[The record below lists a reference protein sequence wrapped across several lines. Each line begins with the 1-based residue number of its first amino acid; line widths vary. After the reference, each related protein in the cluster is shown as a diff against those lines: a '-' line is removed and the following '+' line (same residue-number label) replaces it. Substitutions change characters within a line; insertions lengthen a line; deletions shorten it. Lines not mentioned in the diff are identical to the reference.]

1 MGTADIETWVDRAYA
16 RRRDVWEQ
24 ALEVATGWLTL
35 ECDRL
40 MEGGDRT
47 RLDCSQSR
55 IKDQDRTVDKLLRRV
70 DRKPIRISSVRGVEK
85 QITDLVGIKVL
96 CKSTRDQ
103 SALFAA
109 LSSIPTAGP
118 RGQAPAPDS
127 TSTAPVRLL
136 EVRDYITEP
145 KPSGYRACH
154 VLISVPVEGAAP
166 VTVEIQIKTRLQDA
180 WGELTHED
188 LYKPGAAMSPG
199 RFHGSVARAM
209 SALLAEVDL
218 LADDL
223 AEELETV
230 AVAAGENVPDD
241 DDVIR
246 VRVRSTGPKY
256 ALAVDGR
263 GQQGLIP
270 ARAVRALLG
279 SKEFIRVDKYL
290 PEGRRL
296 NVRIQHRDGG
306 VFYLP
311 VDLGDSPI
319 PQEPVAQLEPAEP
332 PPERDGNGRERRE
345 NPVPGRAGA

>member
-1 MGTADIETWVDRAYA
+1 MPKTDVETWVARAYE
-16 RRRDVWEQ
+16 RRLAAWEQ
-24 ALEVATGWLTL
+24 AQATALKWLEH

-40 MEGGDRT
+40 IEGGDRS
-47 RLDCSQSR
+47 RLDNSQSR
-55 IKDQDRTVDKLLRRV
+55 IKDQDRALDKLLRKIDAGTANV
-70 DRKPIRISSVRGVEK
+70 ASVRGVEK
-85 QITDLVGIKVL
+85 HITDIVGLKVL

-103 SALFAA
+103 AALFAT
-109 LSSIPTAGP
+109 L
-118 RGQAPAPDS
+118 RDS
-127 TSTAPVRLL
+127 DRLGRIRL
-136 EVRDYITEP
+136 TEARDYVTHP

-154 VLISVPVEGAAP
+154 VLLSVPVSEGAP

-223 AEELETV
+223 AEELENL
-230 AVAAGENVPDD
+230 AVEAQEPIADE
-241 DDVIR
+241 DDVR
-246 VRVRSTGPKY
+246 VVRVRTTGPKY
-256 ALAVDGR
+256 ALAVDDR

-270 ARAVRALLG
+270 ARAVRAVLG
-279 SKEFIRVDKYL
+279 SKDFIRVDKYL

-296 NVRIQHRDGG
+296 TARVQQGEDG

-311 VDLGDSPI
+311 VDLGDE
-319 PQEPVAQLEPAEP
+319 Q
-332 PPERDGNGRERRE
+332 D
-345 NPVPGRAGA
+345 AG

>member
-16 RRRDVWEQ
+16 RRRPVWEQ
-24 ALEVATGWLTL
+24 ALAQAQDWLTL

-55 IKDQDRTVDKLLRRV
+55 IKEQNRSVDKLLRRV
-70 DRKPIRISSVRGVEK
+70 DRKPVRISSVRGVEK
-85 QITDLVGIKVL
+85 QITDLVGVKVL

-103 SALFAA
+103 RALFAA
-109 LSSIPTAGP
+109 LSAIPRVAV
-118 RGQAPAPDS
+118 RSVDKAAAAAPDD
-127 TSTAPVRLL
+127 APGIRLL
-136 EVRDYITEP
+136 DVRDYVTEP

-154 VLISVPVEGAAP
+154 VLVSVPVPGAAA

-279 SKEFIRVDKYL
+279 SKDFIRVDKYL

-311 VDLGDSPI
+311 VDLGDTPG
-319 PQEPVAQLEPAEP
+319 QPAAITDGGAES
-332 PPERDGNGRERRE
+332 RDVDQDEE
-345 NPVPGRAGA
+345 QAKEA